1 MEPIAIE
8 AAAAHVE
15 ARFGVPPRGVIPAND
30 LRRGALFVC
39 AVPRD
44 EAFGWVVIDEAG
56 VPLDEPAAIRQVV
69 ELAAICEAA
78 EETAA
83 ALSLDEALPLLADA
97 WRLAGELGEA
107 DAELATHA
115 MYQALEQ
122 LQPLV
127 DGLRVADPTYL
138 DQLAAAAALVGDRFD
153 LLKETA
159 GGVSARL
166 TGAGIDPLEPL
177 AEALWN
183 AIRMLAREGAPDR
196 FRENVEGA
204 MGAARAFAD
213 DVVAQYLVPLD
224 GAAGDDTEDEA

>member
-15 ARFGVPPRGVIPAND
+15 TLVGASPRAVVPASD
-30 LRRGALFVC
+30 LRRGDVFVC
-39 AVPRD
+39 AVPQG
-44 EAFGWVVIDEAG
+44 EGLGWVVIDGDGA
-56 VPLDEPAAIRQVV
+56 PLDERHAIRQAV

-83 ALSLDEALPLLADA
+83 ALAIDEALPLLAEA

-115 MYQALEQ
+115 MYQALEE

-127 DGLRVADPTYL
+127 QGIRVADPAYL
-138 DQLAAAAALVGDRFD
+138 DRLAGAAALIGDRFD

-159 GGVSARL
+159 GQVSARL

-177 AEALWN
+177 AERLWN
-183 AIRMLAREGAPDR
+183 AIRMLSREGAPDR

-213 DVVAQYLVPLD
+213 DVLDQYLVPLS
-224 GAAGDDTEDEA
+224 GADAEMMEDDA

>member
-15 ARFGVPPRGVIPAND
+15 ALTGTAPRGVIPASD
-30 LRRGALFVC
+30 LRRGELFIC
-39 AVPRD
+39 AVPQGD
-44 EAFGWVVIDEAG
+44 ELGWVVIDAAG
-56 VPLDEPAAIRQVV
+56 APLDERRVIRQAV

-83 ALSLDEALPLLADA
+83 ALAIDEALPMLADA
-97 WRLAGELGEA
+97 WRLSTELGEA

-115 MYQALEQ
+115 MYQALEE

-127 DGLRVADPTYL
+127 QGIRVADPAYL
-138 DQLAAAAALVGDRFD
+138 DRLAGAASLIADRFD

-159 GGVSARL
+159 GQVSARL
-166 TGAGIDPLEPL
+166 TGAGLDPLEPL
-177 AEALWN
+177 AEQLWG
-183 AIRMLAREGAPDR
+183 AIRVLAREGAPDR

-213 DVVAQYLVPLD
+213 DVLEQYLVPLSGD
-224 GAAGDDTEDEA
+224 AAETTEDDA

>member
-15 ARFGVPPRGVIPAND
+15 ALLGVTPRGVVPASD
-30 LRRGALFVC
+30 LRRGDLFIC
-39 AVPRD
+39 AVPQG
-44 EAFGWVVIDEAG
+44 EALGWVVIDAEG
-56 VPLDEPAAIRQVV
+56 TPLDERRVIRQAV

-83 ALSLDEALPLLADA
+83 ALAIDEALPLLAEA

-115 MYQALEQ
+115 MYQALEE

-127 DGLRVADPTYL
+127 QGIRVADPAYL
-138 DQLAAAAALVGDRFD
+138 DRLAGAASLIADRFD

-159 GGVSARL
+159 GQVSARL

-177 AEALWN
+177 AEKLWG
-183 AIRMLAREGAPDR
+183 AIRILAREGAPDR

-213 DVVAQYLVPLD
+213 DVLDQYLVPLS
-224 GAAGDDTEDEA
+224 GADAETMEDDA

>member
-15 ARFGVPPRGVIPAND
+15 ALVGTAPRGVIPASD
-30 LRRGALFVC
+30 LRRGDLFIC
-39 AVPRD
+39 AVPQGD
-44 EAFGWVVIDEAG
+44 GLGWVVIDAEGA
-56 VPLDEPAAIRQVV
+56 PLDERRVIRQAV

-83 ALSLDEALPLLADA
+83 ALAIDDALPLLAEA

-115 MYQALEQ
+115 MYQALEE

-127 DGLRVADPTYL
+127 QGIRVADPGYL
-138 DQLAAAAALVGDRFD
+138 DRLAGTAALIGDRFD

-159 GGVSARL
+159 GQVSARL

-177 AEALWN
+177 AEKLWG
-183 AIRMLAREGAPDR
+183 AIRILAREGAPDR

-213 DVVAQYLVPLD
+213 DVLDQYLVPLS
-224 GAAGDDTEDEA
+224 GAHAETMEDDA